1 MREWPLGIMRLALF
15 IALFL
20 PSLHAEDASR
30 DLKSWAGKYSHDTDT
45 NGHTLFQIPEVR
57 TALNRLLTK
66 EDLNRLTDTYS
77 VGSPISLIQ
86 GFLVVPQ
93 CMAHCCP
100 CEHALLV
107 IDLSRSAFHVGF
119 YKRESKKVTV
129 KWISSEG
136 EFQALPKEIQDE
148 FYYGHNPK

>member
-1 MREWPLGIMRLALF
+1 MRLASF

-20 PSLHAEDASR
+20 LSLHAEGASLG
-30 DLKSWAGKYSHDTDT
+30 LKSWVGKYSHDTDT

-57 TALNRLLTK
+57 AALNRLLTK
-66 EDLNRLTDTYS
+66 EDLKRLTDPDS
-77 VGSPISLIQ
+77 VGSQISLIQ

-93 CMAHCCP
+93 CMPHCCP
-100 CEHALLV
+100 CEHAMLV
-107 IDLSRSAFHVGF
+107 IDLSRSAFHIGF
-119 YKRESKKVTV
+119 YKHESKKVTV
-129 KWISSEG
+129 EWISSEG